1 MSLLPLTQDITYW
14 SIATVDQNMVITWN
28 VGVAIKGR
36 WVKKDG
42 IVKDKNGKDQK
53 TEFIVYA
60 DVIIPKRSMV
70 TLDNKNGVALPPDGA
85 REVVANVDNSSL
97 STLIKHVM

>member
-14 SIATVDQNMVITWN
+14 TIASVDGNMVITWN
-28 VGVAIKGR
+28 VGIAIRGR

-42 IVKDKNGKDQK
+42 IVRDKNGKEQK

-60 DVIIPKRSMV
+60 EVTIPKRSMV
-70 TLDNKNGVALPPDGA
+70 TLDKQNGVALPPDGA
-85 REVVANVDNSSL
+85 REMIANFDNSSL
-97 STLIKHVM
+97 SNLIKHVM